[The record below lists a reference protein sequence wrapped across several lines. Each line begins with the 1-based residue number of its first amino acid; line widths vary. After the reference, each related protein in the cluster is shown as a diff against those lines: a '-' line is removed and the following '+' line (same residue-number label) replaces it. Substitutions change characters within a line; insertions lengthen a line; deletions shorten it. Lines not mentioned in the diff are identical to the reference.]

1 MKRLTE
7 EQVDDLLKLKFGKV
21 VTEPGHTAY
30 VSNAVLSKIF
40 DVPTSTIAW
49 LQQVRFEQHRQKN
62 MPLMQKLKPL
72 KKSVV
77 PHQRFEGRK
86 NFGRRFLK
94 PHEVSWLVN
103 AETLRLQT
111 GVPLTE
117 RAKHFRRQFPGSSM
131 NAMLLSRVYREH
143 GVKRRRIM
151 WIKQA
156 REDKSA

>member
-7 EQVDDLLKLKFGKV
+7 AQVDDLLKLRNGKL

-30 VSNAVLSKIF
+30 VSNAVLAKIF
-40 DVPTSTIAW
+40 GVPASTIAW

-62 MPLMQKLKPL
+62 LPLMQKLKPL

-86 NFGRRFLK
+86 HFGRRFLK

-103 AETLRLQT
+103 AEKLRLQT

-117 RAKHFRRQFPGSSM
+117 RAKHFRR
-131 NAMLLSRVYREH
+131 
-143 GVKRRRIM
+143 
-151 WIKQA
+151 
-156 REDKSA
+156 

>member
-7 EQVDDLLKLKFGKV
+7 AQVDDLLKLKFGKV

-40 DVPTSTIAW
+40 GVPTSTIAW

-62 MPLMQKLKPL
+62 LPLMQKLQPL
-72 KKSVV
+72 EKSVV
-77 PHQRFEGRK
+77 PHQNFKGRK
-86 NFGRRFLK
+86 HFGMRFLK
-94 PHEVSWLVN
+94 QHEISWLVN

-111 GVPLTE
+111 GIPLTE

-131 NAMLLSRVYREH
+131 NATLLKQVYRQH
-143 GVKRRRIM
+143 RVMKRRIK
-151 WIKQA
+151 WVKQA